1 MYEKYLNVIDE
12 RAEEIC
18 AVSDALWDNP
28 EVSYAEYEAV
38 KLLTHVPDTDYFEYI
53 RAIRSNPIARK
64 VKLADLAHNSDAT
77 RFAGVPVPE
86 DTIGRLRDKYTKAKA
101 ILLAE

>member
-1 MYEKYLNVIDE
+1 MYEKYLSVIDE

-38 KLLTHVPDTDYFEYI
+38 KLLTAKLEENGFTVERGLGGIPT
-53 RAIRSNPIARK
+53 ALPLPTAPRSRCSVFWRSMTVCPA
-64 VKLADLAHNSDAT
+64 
-77 RFAGVPVPE
+77 
-86 DTIGRLRDKYTKAKA
+86 
-101 ILLAE
+101 